1 VFSRLWK
8 LHVRSINVSTEIRL
22 AIHGDWVPPQL
33 TDVLAI
39 QRAEEPE
46 TIAVLIGTAATGQ
59 QQERS
64 DDGFDFAFSAA
75 HRERPGWVCESLW
88 HDTLA
93 IAMAKRSHL
102 LAYHEVPCQEA
113 LKQPLIY
120 ARSTAEAAWRT
131 AAQSAFENE
140 LWDHEQAVSTFEVAM
155 TLVAAGYGIAVAP
168 SKRLARY
175 QCQGIALRPLASA
188 PMIVAAYLIRPDAPL
203 TAPQESFL
211 RRARSIS

>member
-1 VFSRLWK
+1 M
-8 LHVRSINVSTEIRL
+8 RSIDVSTEIRL
-22 AIHGDWVPPQL
+22 AVLGDWVPPQL
-33 TDVLAI
+33 ADVLAI

-59 QQERS
+59 QQERP
-64 DDGFDFAFSAA
+64 DDSFDFALSAA
-75 HRERPGWVCESLW
+75 HQEWPGWVCEPLW

-93 IAMAKRSHL
+93 VAVAKRSHL

-120 ARSTAEAAWRT
+120 ARSTDEASWRT

-140 LWDHEQAVSTFEVAM
+140 LWDREEAVSTFEVAM
-155 TLVAAGYGIAVAP
+155 TMVAAGYGIAVAP
-168 SKRLARY
+168 SKRLAGY

-188 PMIVAAYLIRPDAPL
+188 PMIVTAYLIRPDASL

-211 RRARSIS
+211 RRARSMS